1 MLKIQ
6 SAGGEEPL
14 EYLWTR
20 AGEEGGAAHGRQQA
34 GLQRQSTV
42 ERAYNN
48 RSRPVFW
55 KNFLRHNLQPKIT
68 IKELSGC
75 LLQKILNC
83 KPNGTK
89 IQFLIGSLSILP

>member
-42 ERAYNN
+42 ESIQQQIETGFLEEFFKAQFTTEN
-48 RSRPVFW
+48 FEK
-55 KNFLRHNLQPKIT
+55 KNFLDVSFKKYEIV
-68 IKELSGC
+68 
-75 LLQKILNC
+75 

-89 IQFLIGSLSILP
+89 IQFFIGSLSILP